1 MHLISTG
8 ALMPGERR
16 SGEIPS
22 PFPSARGINIKAMKR
37 LLSLALLTAL
47 PLTVYA
53 KAKNE
58 MAKLAGTYKGE
69 TRAKDETRA
78 QSQDG
83 VYAIRHHT
91 MSLDLGKDGSA
102 TLTQSPTGADAITSF
117 AHWTLQGDTVKLAFD
132 PVDKQPTPAP
142 MTFRYNHKA
151 LTPIVYSHDLWRTL
165 PPPPMKRQ
173 KDNEAGSND

>member
-1 MHLISTG
+1 
-8 ALMPGERR
+8 
-16 SGEIPS
+16 
-22 PFPSARGINIKAMKR
+22 MKR
-37 LLSLALLTAL
+37 LLSLALLAAL
-47 PLTVYA
+47 PLAVHA

-69 TRAKDETRA
+69 TRARDETRA

-83 VYAIRHHT
+83 TYAIRHHT
-91 MSLDLGKDGSA
+91 MSLDLGKDGTA
-102 TLTQSPTGADAITSF
+102 TLTQSPTGADEITSF
-117 AHWTLQGDTVKLAFD
+117 AHWTIQGDTVKLTFD

-151 LTPIVYSHDLWRTL
+151 LTSVVYNHDLWRTL

-173 KDNEAGSND
+173 KDSEASNDY